1 MNPGVRTVRCMVAVA
16 VCGLAPAAF
25 ATKLDNAAC
34 AALTDE
40 RNAITATGVKADMER
55 GPEWAKANMPPERLQ
70 SALRLLEVEDQLE
83 FRCGRRG
90 KSAKPEQT
98 VAPATPPTPATGMPA
113 AAVKNSAQDN
123 AQDSTKDSKQ
133 GDRAVTAARRAGA
146 ARRPEE
152 HQCSAD
158 AGADHPTAGCH
169 EAGACRAGPAHA
181 TDLGG
186 ATCGRSVVAA
196 GQSGERAG
204 GRLRCR
210 RTRGTGRP
218 GNVRREYS
226 DAAGASRRRHAAGC
240 RAGDRSGAQPTGNRR
255 SHRPDTRWRGR
266 RRAWGQEPSGGGAQ
280 EETQPEQRL
289 CAARR
294 RQPVFPARHA
304 ITPVSRPRGV
314 DP

>member
-1 MNPGVRTVRCMVAVA
+1 MVAVA

-123 AQDSTKDSKQ
+123 AQDSTKDSTKDSSKATEQ
-133 GDRAVTAARRAGA
+133 SPQRAVPVPPADQKSTSAPPMPAPTIQPPVAMKPAHVAPAPPTQRTSAAPPAAAPSSPLVNPVNAPAGGSA
-146 ARRPEE
+146 AVAP
-152 HQCSAD
+152 
-158 AGADHPTAGCH
+158 
-169 EAGACRAGPAHA
+169 AGPAAPA
-181 TDLGG
+181 TS
-186 ATCGRSVVAA
+186 AVNIPTQPAPVVAVTPPVAAPVTEAAPNQQAIAVPIGPTPGGEA
-196 GQSGERAG
+196 GVV
-204 GRLRCR
+204 
-210 RTRGTGRP
+210 P
-218 GNVRREYS
+218 GAKNPQ
-226 DAAGASRRRHAAGC
+226 A
-240 RAGDRSGAQPTGNRR
+240 
-255 SHRPDTRWRGR
+255 
-266 RRAWGQEPSGGGAQ
+266 
-280 EETQPEQRL
+280 
-289 CAARR
+289 AARKKKR
-294 RQPVFPARHA
+294 NPSSAYVP
-304 ITPVSRPRGV
+304 PGDVSPFSLPGMR
-314 DP
+314 

>member
-1 MNPGVRTVRCMVAVA
+1 MVAVA

-98 VAPATPPTPATGMPA
+98 AAPATPPTPATGMPA

-123 AQDSTKDSKQ
+123 AQDSTKDSSKATEQ
-133 GDRAVTAARRAGA
+133 SPQRAVPVPPADQKSTSAPPMPAPTIQPPVAMKPAHVVPAPPTQRTSAAPPAAAPSSPLVNPVNAPAGGSA
-146 ARRPEE
+146 AVAP
-152 HQCSAD
+152 
-158 AGADHPTAGCH
+158 
-169 EAGACRAGPAHA
+169 AGPAAPA
-181 TDLGG
+181 TS
-186 ATCGRSVVAA
+186 AVNIPTQPAPVVAVTPPVA
-196 GQSGERAG
+196 APVTEAAPNQQAIAVPIGPTPGGER
-204 GRLRCR
+204 
-210 RTRGTGRP
+210 P
-218 GNVRREYS
+218 
-226 DAAGASRRRHAAGC
+226 
-240 RAGDRSGAQPTGNRR
+240 
-255 SHRPDTRWRGR
+255 R

-280 EETQPEQRL
+280 EEAQPEQRL